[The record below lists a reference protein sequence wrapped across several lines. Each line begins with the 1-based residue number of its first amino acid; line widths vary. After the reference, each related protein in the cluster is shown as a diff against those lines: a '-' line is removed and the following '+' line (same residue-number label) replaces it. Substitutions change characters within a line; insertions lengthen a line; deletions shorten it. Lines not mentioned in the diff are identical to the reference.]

1 MECKN
6 ITGIIY
12 FGLGFIQ
19 CHVFRNAYQKDTKI
33 TKFGIKCRNRG
44 RIMNYG

>member
-6 ITGIIY
+6 RTGIIY
-12 FGLGFIQ
+12 FGLQ
-19 CHVFRNAYQKDTKI
+19 CHVFRNAYQKGTKNA
-33 TKFGIKCRNRG
+33 KFGIKCRNRG